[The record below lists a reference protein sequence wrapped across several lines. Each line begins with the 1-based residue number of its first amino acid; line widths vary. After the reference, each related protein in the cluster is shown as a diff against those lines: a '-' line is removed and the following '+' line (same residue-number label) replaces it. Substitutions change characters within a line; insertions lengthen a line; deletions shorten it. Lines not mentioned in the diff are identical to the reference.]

1 MTERGVWKTEK
12 RVILLGNPNVGKSVI
27 FKHLT
32 GQYVTVANYPGTT
45 VELTWGKSKFNGE
58 KYQVI
63 DTPGINSLLPLSED
77 EKVVRDLILT
87 ENHTMILQVADAKN
101 LRRTLWLTLQLAELG
116 LPIVLA
122 LNIMDE
128 AEANGIEIDT
138 QKLSQILGMEVVP
151 TIATQDLGVK
161 ELAEKISAVEKPEF
175 FFQYDE
181 KIENAI
187 NQLLPYLPENRLSK
201 KGMALLWLCG
211 DEKMTEILNASLSP
225 QELKRMESIRSQL
238 KEHYLEP
245 ISRVL
250 SQKRIARIHQIL
262 GEVVTKK
269 EKQESSPAAW
279 LGRMAMHPL
288 WGLPILALVL
298 FAVYQIVGVF
308 GAGTVVDLVENGF
321 FGQYLNPFFTKL
333 FNLVPV
339 SLIRDF
345 FVGEYGVIT
354 MGATYALAIVL
365 PVVGFFFI
373 VFGILED
380 TGYLPR
386 LAIMVDKFFRLMG
399 LNGKAVLPMVLGL
412 GCDTMATLTTRI
424 LESKRD
430 RIIVTLLLALAVPC
444 SAQLGVTLGL
454 LATLSA
460 KATLVWLGTVIGIL
474 FVVGFLASKV
484 IPGQK
489 SDFILEIPPLRIP
502 KLSNIVIKTAARI
515 EWYLKEAAP
524 IFIFGTILLFILD
537 KMGGLILLE
546 KIASPLV
553 VGLLNLPVEATQAF
567 IVGFLRRDYGAAG
580 FFVLSEQ
587 GKLDPIGVVVSLVVI
602 TLFIPCIAN
611 FFVMI
616 KERGLKT
623 ALSMVAFIVPSA
635 FLVGALL
642 NYILRHWQVRL

>member
-1 MTERGVWKTEK
+1 MTEK
-12 RVILLGNPNVGKSVI
+12 RTVKTKRRAILIGNANVGKSVV
-27 FKHLT
+27 FKQLT

-45 VELTWGKSKFNGE
+45 VELAWGKARFKGE
-58 KYQVI
+58 KFQVI

-77 EKVVRDLILT
+77 ERVAQELLLT
-87 ENHTMILQVADAKN
+87 EEHTVIVQIADAKN
-101 LRRTLWLTLQLAELG
+101 LRRTLWLTVQLAELG
-116 LPIVLA
+116 IPMVLD

-128 AEANGIEIDT
+128 AKARGMEINRQRLSEILGIEVIPTVAT
-138 QKLSQILGMEVVP
+138 QNLGME
-151 TIATQDLGVK
+151 Q
-161 ELAEKISAVEKPEF
+161 LAEKIPECKKPTFKLE
-175 FFQYDE
+175 YDE
-181 KIENAI
+181 KIEAAI
-187 NQLLPYLPENRLSK
+187 ERLLPYLPESHLSLR
-201 KGMALLWLCG
+201 GIALLWLCG
-211 DEKMTEILNASLSP
+211 DRVVTEMLSEELDH
-225 QELKRMESIRSQL
+225 QELKRIESIRSQL
-238 KEHYLEP
+238 KEHFLEP
-245 ISRVL
+245 VSRVL
-250 SQKRIARIHQIL
+250 SQQRIARIHQIL
-262 GEVVTKK
+262 TEVVSKK
-269 EKQESSPAAW
+269 EKQETSPAAW
-279 LGRMAMHPL
+279 LGRMAMHPM

-298 FAVYQIVGVF
+298 FAVYEIVGIF
-308 GAGTVVDLVENGF
+308 GAGTVVGLVENGL
-321 FGQYLNPFFTKL
+321 FGKIINPFCTKL
-333 FNLVPV
+333 FSFVPV
-339 SLIRDF
+339 PLIRDF

-354 MGATYALAIVL
+354 MGMTYALAIVL
-365 PVVGFFFI
+365 PVVGFFFL

-380 TGYLPR
+380 VGYLPR

-424 LESKRD
+424 LESKKD

-454 LATLSA
+454 LASLSA
-460 KATLVWLGTVIGIL
+460 KATLVWLGVIIAIL
-474 FVVGFLASKV
+474 FLVGFLAAKV

-489 SDFILEIPPLRIP
+489 SDFILEIPPLRVP

-524 IFIFGTILLFILD
+524 IFIFGTVLLFILD
-537 KMGGLILLE
+537 KIGGLTLLE
-546 KIASPLV
+546 KVAAPLV

-623 ALSMVAFIVPSA
+623 ALSMVALIVPLA

-642 NYILRHWQVRL
+642 NFILRHWQVAL